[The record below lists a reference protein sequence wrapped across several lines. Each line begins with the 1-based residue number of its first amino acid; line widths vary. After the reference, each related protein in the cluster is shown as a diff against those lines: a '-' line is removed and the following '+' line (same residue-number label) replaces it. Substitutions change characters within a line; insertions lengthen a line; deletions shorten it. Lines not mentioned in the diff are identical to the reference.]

1 MLSVVLMSVFH
12 LTLMSAL
19 IRLIFQRLLTLKM
32 LPILFV
38 PTSSLYMVSSV
49 SCLVVHNPV
58 LVVKPSPP
66 SPQVKK
72 PTLIKPSLIPMLV
85 LASHP
90 TPSLTNLPLLP
101 SLISM
106 TLYYIWVVPAHNLLN
121 AFVNTPPVL
130 LLVFSLS
137 NLISTSI
144 IKWSS
149 STFVTSKMNFVQL
162 QCILS

>member
-19 IRLIFQRLLTLKM
+19 IRLIFQKLLTPKM
-32 LPILFV
+32 LPMLFV
-38 PTSSLYMVSSV
+38 PTSSLYMVSFV

-66 SPQVKK
+66 SLQAKK
-72 PTLIKPSLIPMLV
+72 LTLIKLSLIPMLV
-85 LASHP
+85 LASPP
-90 TPSLTNLPLLP
+90 TPSLTNLPLPP

-106 TLYYIWVVPAHNLLN
+106 ILYYIWVVPAHNLLN
-121 AFVNTPPVL
+121 DFVNIPPVL
-130 LLVFSLS
+130 SLVFSPS
-137 NLISTSI
+137 NLISILI
-144 IKWSS
+144 IRWSS